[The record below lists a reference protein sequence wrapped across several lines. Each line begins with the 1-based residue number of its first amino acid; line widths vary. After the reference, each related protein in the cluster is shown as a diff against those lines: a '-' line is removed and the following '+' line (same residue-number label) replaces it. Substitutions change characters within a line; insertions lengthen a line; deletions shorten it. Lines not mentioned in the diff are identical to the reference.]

1 MNNLKMI
8 HAHIAA
14 ELLSAGSIAAPIYS
28 KEEKVLIDLYWL
40 MSAIIRFL
48 ISEKIVKGS
57 LMIQTV

>member
-8 HAHIAA
+8 HAHIEA

-28 KEEKVLIDLYWL
+28 EEEKVLIDLYWL

-48 ISEKIVKGS
+48 ISEKIVQGR
-57 LMIQTV
+57 LMIAF